1 MNTDRS
7 KTLRMVM
14 LAMMVAIG
22 VVISPILRIEG
33 MCPTAHL
40 INIVCSVLL
49 GPWYSLL
56 CATLIG
62 IIRMM
67 FMGIPPLALTG
78 AVFGAFLSGVFYRAS
93 HGKIICA
100 VIGEIFGTGIIG
112 SLVSYPVMA
121 FLMGRSGL
129 NAFFYTP
136 MFLAAT
142 CMGGTIA
149 YFFLKALSHAGML
162 AKFQQSL
169 GAKVYDRKSDKSQ
182 TIDQSS
188 TAADSLNLGNI
199 TDARMKSMPESL
211 KTAASLHIPVML
223 DLVGTACSNLRY
235 EFAQKLMNI
244 HMPELLKGNMSEL
257 LAMSG
262 QTAHAIGID
271 AGVQDVLTDANRSH
285 LKELFQEKASRW
297 NTTLLITGKEDMIV
311 SASKCEFI
319 TNGTPAMSQITG
331 TGCMLGMICATYLAV
346 TDPFTAALSAAREF
360 GTAGE
365 RAEKNSSGPGSFQ
378 TELFDQFYNLL

>member
-22 VVISPILRIEG
+22 VIISPILRIEG

-129 NAFFYTP
+129 ERIFLYTNVS
-136 MFLAAT
+136 
-142 CMGGTIA
+142 G
-149 YFFLKALSHAGML
+149 
-162 AKFQQSL
+162 
-169 GAKVYDRKSDKSQ
+169 
-182 TIDQSS
+182 
-188 TAADSLNLGNI
+188 
-199 TDARMKSMPESL
+199 
-211 KTAASLHIPVML
+211 
-223 DLVGTACSNLRY
+223 SNLHGRHHC
-235 EFAQKLMNI
+235 LLL
-244 HMPELLKGNMSEL
+244 PEGLK
-257 LAMSG
+257 
-262 QTAHAIGID
+262 
-271 AGVQDVLTDANRSH
+271 
-285 LKELFQEKASRW
+285 SRR
-297 NTTLLITGKEDMIV
+297 NACQI
-311 SASKCEFI
+311 SAKPWSKSI
-319 TNGTPAMSQITG
+319 
-331 TGCMLGMICATYLAV
+331 
-346 TDPFTAALSAAREF
+346 
-360 GTAGE
+360 
-365 RAEKNSSGPGSFQ
+365 
-378 TELFDQFYNLL
+378 

>member
-1 MNTDRS
+1 
-7 KTLRMVM
+7 M

-121 FLMGRSGL
+121 FLMGRSGFL
-129 NAFFYTP
+129 HTNVSGSNLHGRYYRLFF
-136 MFLAAT
+136 
-142 CMGGTIA
+142 
-149 YFFLKALSHAGML
+149 
-162 AKFQQSL
+162 
-169 GAKVYDRKSDKSQ
+169 
-182 TIDQSS
+182 
-188 TAADSLNLGNI
+188 
-199 TDARMKSMPESL
+199 PESI
-211 KTAASLHIPVML
+211 KSRRN
-223 DLVGTACSNLRY
+223 AC
-235 EFAQKLMNI
+235 QI
-244 HMPELLKGNMSEL
+244 
-257 LAMSG
+257 
-262 QTAHAIGID
+262 
-271 AGVQDVLTDANRSH
+271 
-285 LKELFQEKASRW
+285 
-297 NTTLLITGKEDMIV
+297 
-311 SASKCEFI
+311 SAKPWSKSI
-319 TNGTPAMSQITG
+319 
-331 TGCMLGMICATYLAV
+331 
-346 TDPFTAALSAAREF
+346 
-360 GTAGE
+360 
-365 RAEKNSSGPGSFQ
+365 
-378 TELFDQFYNLL
+378 

>member
-162 AKFQQSL
+162 AKFQQSYCTPDKHRL
-169 GAKVYDRKSDKSQ
+169 FRTSGTVVFIALCHSHRNHPNDVYGYPATCTDRCRIWRIFIRRFLPRFSWKDYLRSD
-182 TIDQSS
+182 
-188 TAADSLNLGNI
+188 
-199 TDARMKSMPESL
+199 R
-211 KTAASLHIPVML
+211 
-223 DLVGTACSNLRY
+223 
-235 EFAQKLMNI
+235 
-244 HMPELLKGNMSEL
+244 
-257 LAMSG
+257 
-262 QTAHAIGID
+262 
-271 AGVQDVLTDANRSH
+271 
-285 LKELFQEKASRW
+285 
-297 NTTLLITGKEDMIV
+297 
-311 SASKCEFI
+311 
-319 TNGTPAMSQITG
+319 
-331 TGCMLGMICATYLAV
+331 
-346 TDPFTAALSAAREF
+346 
-360 GTAGE
+360 
-365 RAEKNSSGPGSFQ
+365 
-378 TELFDQFYNLL
+378 